1 MSIVEQ
7 IIREVKDVGKDVL
20 SDFAG
25 NLARNFAESRTPDL
39 TRLITREN
47 NLPYLWRYYFDERKK
62 KASDSLLLRPEEKD
76 IEGGDFGIFVHRFVA
91 SDTPW
96 EVHNHPWAW
105 SVSLIL
111 AGAYREIKYTWKP
124 RLVAASIDSHRHIA
138 EVGLTN
144 RREAVFS
151 PFDIN
156 TIDYHDAHRVEL
168 IGKECWTLFV
178 HGPRK
183 STWGFANEKTG
194 AFREIR
200 VKTFEH
206 GRPIKE
212 KIT

>member
-1 MSIVEQ
+1 MGVVEK
-7 IIREVKDVGKDVL
+7 IIREVRDVGKGVL

-25 NLARNFAESRTPDL
+25 DLAKSFAESRTPEL

-62 KASDSLLLRPEEKD
+62 KAPGSLLSRPVEKD
-76 IEGGDFGIFVHRFVA
+76 IEGGNFGVFVHRFVA
-91 SDTPW
+91 SDTPN
-96 EVHNHPWAW
+96 EVHSHPWEW

-124 RLVAASIDSHRHIA
+124 KLMTTSTETRRKIEAV
-138 EVGLTN
+138 ELTN
-144 RREAVFS
+144 RREALFT

-183 STWGFANEKTG
+183 STWGFANEGTG

-212 KIT
+212 KIA

>member
-1 MSIVEQ
+1 MGVVEK
-7 IIREVKDVGKDVL
+7 IIREVKDVGKGVL

-25 NLARNFAESRTPDL
+25 DLARGFAESRTSEL

-47 NLPYLWRYYFDERKK
+47 NLPYLWRYYFNKRKK
-62 KASDSLLLRPEEKD
+62 KAPNSQLSRPLGKD
-76 IEGGDFGIFVHRFVA
+76 IEGGNFGVFVHRFVA
-91 SDTPW
+91 SDTPA
-96 EVHNHPWAW
+96 EVHNHPWLW
-105 SVSLIL
+105 CVSLIL

-124 RLVAASIDSHRHIA
+124 KLMVASTETHRQIEA
-138 EVGLTN
+138 VELTN
-144 RREAVFS
+144 RREALFT

-183 STWGFANEKTG
+183 STWGFASETTG
-194 AFREIR
+194 NFREIR
-200 VKTFEH
+200 VKTFEN